1 MLSTI
6 EVVMN
11 SFVVILL
18 PLAVHSMITRTL
30 PPQTTWLGK
39 LYAANPHL
47 LLVSNLFLLAVCMSS
62 LARLGFHFGL
72 VDRNLQGMVDL
83 AVGVPFFILLMV
95 FLVML
100 IKAGLQLRRAAKN
113 GA

>member
-1 MLSTI
+1 MLSTV

-18 PLAVHSMITRTL
+18 PLAVHSMIVGTL
-30 PPQTTWLGK
+30 PPQTTWLGR
-39 LYAANPHL
+39 LYAADPHL
-47 LLVSNLFLLAVCMSS
+47 HLVSNLFLLALCISS
-62 LARLGFHFGL
+62 MARLAIHFGL
-72 VDRNLQGMVDL
+72 VDKGLQATL
-83 AVGVPFFILLMV
+83 EFAVGVPFFVLLVV

-100 IKAGLQLRRAAKN
+100 IKAGLKLRRAAKN